1 MVLIGEHNNSYIIS
15 ILQTS
20 MNPLDQLVFPL
31 EILPELNL
39 KTGKFKPLYT
49 NDFIQKSGFDY

>member
-1 MVLIGEHNNSYIIS
+1 MVLIGKHENDYIIS

-31 EILPELNL
+31 EIIPEIKL
-39 KTGKFKPLYT
+39 KTGTFKPLYT
-49 NDFIQKSGFDY
+49 DEFI